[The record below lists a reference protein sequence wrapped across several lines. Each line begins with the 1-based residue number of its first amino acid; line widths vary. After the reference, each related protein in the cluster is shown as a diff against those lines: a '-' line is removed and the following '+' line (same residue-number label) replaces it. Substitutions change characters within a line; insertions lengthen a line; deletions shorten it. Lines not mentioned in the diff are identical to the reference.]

1 MTLSLAELDS
11 RRERFWK
18 RTAQYLG
25 HGHDR
30 LAAAAFV
37 AEAAGAGPGRA
48 LDVGT
53 GKGLMA
59 MALARRDF
67 HVTSVDVDPDEQALA
82 AELARRADV
91 DRRIAFERADAS
103 RLPYPDGR
111 FEVVACMDALHHFE
125 SGEPVLREMAR
136 VLKPSGRLVLADFS
150 EEGFALVE
158 RIHSAEGHIHPRG
171 AATMA
176 WALEFLDGLGFFLLD
191 RSIGHLQDRA
201 LLQRGAAPAA
211 QGDDPR

>member
-1 MTLSLAELDS
+1 MTLSMDELAS
-11 RRERFWK
+11 RQERFWK

-30 LAAAAFV
+30 FAAAAFV
-37 AEAAGAGPGRA
+37 AEAAGAGPGQA

-59 MALARRDF
+59 MALVRRNF

-82 AELARRADV
+82 AELARKADV
-91 DRRIAFERADAS
+91 DGRIAFERADAS

-111 FEVVACMDALHHFE
+111 FDVVACMDALHHFE

-136 VLKPSGRLVLADFS
+136 ILKPSGRLVLADFS
-150 EEGFALVE
+150 EAGFALVE
-158 RIHSAEGHIHPRG
+158 RIHSAEGHLHPRG
-171 AATMA
+171 AVTMA
-176 WALEFLDGLGFFLLD
+176 WALEFLEGIGFFLMD
-191 RSIGHLQDRA
+191 RSSGHLQDRA
-201 LLQRGAAPAA
+201 LLQRGAASASE
-211 QGDDPR
+211 GDTPR